1 MTRVSKLRV
10 AARKSGFCRAWLL
23 VLASVQFAPG
33 AVVAETLGQVT
44 AVDAELQVIEIG
56 GEVLTVKANLEVI
69 DAADGN
75 DGEAGATMP
84 WHALSAGDY
93 VLFERDGTVL
103 TGVQRVSPDSIDAP
117 PVSSTTLRVLRA
129 GNPG

>member
-1 MTRVSKLRV
+1 M
-10 AARKSGFCRAWLL
+10 
-23 VLASVQFAPG
+23 LASVQFAPG

-75 DGEAGATMP
+75 GGEASATMP
-84 WHALSAGDY
+84 WQALSAGDY
-93 VLFERDGTVL
+93 VLFERDGAVL

-117 PVSSTTLRVLRA
+117 PASPAPLRAPRA